1 MYKKSEDELV
11 KLRNVLDRAA
21 KDKKER
27 KWFQFKKKDRDAKKA
42 NDTLKEAGL
51 DTENEEEVDKRNA
64 NWDKLEKFEKGA
76 KDVGKAIGNGAQKFG
91 KTKPGTGI
99 RNAAD
104 AIASGVKSTAQDLLG
119 RDKEAA
125 NSTKNLE
132 KRITKREKNVEK
144 RANAAAKARMTK
156 DNARTKTTESWLLNP
171 EDYI

>member
-1 MYKKSEDELV
+1 MV
-11 KLRNVLDRAA
+11 KLTNVLDKAA
-21 KDKKER
+21 KAKKER

-64 NWDKLEKFEKGA
+64 NWDKLENFEKGA
-76 KDVGKAIGNGAQKFG
+76 KKVGKKIGKGAQKFG

-125 NSTKNLE
+125 NTRKNLE
-132 KRITKREKNVEK
+132 KRINKREANVEK
-144 RANAAAKARMTK
+144 HANAAANSIMAK
-156 DNARTKTTESWLLNP
+156 DNARTKTTESWLLDP